1 DCYAALGIVHGRWRP
16 IPGEFDDY
24 IANPKENNYQSL
36 HTAVVGSDGKPLEIQ
51 IRTHEMHYYAE
62 YGVAAHWRYKEQ
74 LKRDRFLE
82 EKIRWLRSRLDWRQE
97 MGGENA
103 EEFLE
108 RLKSDVLPDRVLV
121 FTPRGD
127 IVELP
132 AGSTPVDFAYHIH
145 TEVGH

>member
-1 DCYAALGIVHGRWRP
+1 
-16 IPGEFDDY
+16 
-24 IANPKENNYQSL
+24 
-36 HTAVVGSDGKPLEIQ
+36 
-51 IRTHEMHYYAE
+51 
-62 YGVAAHWRYKEQ
+62 
-74 LKRDRFLE
+74 KRDRFLE
-82 EKIRWLRSRLDWRQE
+82 EKIKWLRSLLDWRQE

-145 TEVGH
+145 TEVGHHCRGAKVNGQMVPLSHTLQDGDQVEIITAKRGGPSRDWL